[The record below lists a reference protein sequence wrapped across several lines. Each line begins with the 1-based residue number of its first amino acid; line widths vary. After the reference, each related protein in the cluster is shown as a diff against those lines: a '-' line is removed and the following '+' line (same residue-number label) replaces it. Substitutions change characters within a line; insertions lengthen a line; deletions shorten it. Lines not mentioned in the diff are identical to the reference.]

1 MNREKTDGDR
11 PGLHFNR
18 PSVNKLKRLI
28 AVTVFRW
35 CFFLIGRLP
44 AKSNLIVFES
54 FFGRQYSC
62 NPRAI
67 YEYMHDHC
75 PEYRLV
81 WSASKDHIDLFR
93 RHELPYVR
101 RFSIRWLF
109 CMTRANFWVTNV
121 RLPAWMV
128 KPKHTVYLQ
137 TWHGTPL
144 KRLALDMDE
153 VHMPGTNSE
162 KYKMNFLKESS
173 RWDFLIAPNL
183 YSSKIFKRAF
193 GFNGQMIESG
203 YPRNDIL
210 YRDHRQQLI
219 RALKEKCGLPADKKI
234 LLYAPTW
241 RDNQFYAKGRYKF
254 SLALDLDRMREK
266 LQTDYVLMMRTH
278 YLIADQLDF
287 SAYEGFVR
295 DFSNYE
301 DIRDLYLMADLLITD
316 YSSVFFDY
324 ANLRR
329 PIVFFTYDIEDYR
342 DHLRGFYFDFEKE
355 APGPIVRT
363 TDEVIREVRKSE
375 TEDFTATPQYA
386 NFLKRFCALE
396 DGHAAERVVHQAFGK
411 R

>member
-1 MNREKTDGDR
+1 
-11 PGLHFNR
+11 
-18 PSVNKLKRLI
+18 
-28 AVTVFRW
+28 
-35 CFFLIGRLP
+35 
-44 AKSNLIVFES
+44 
-54 FFGRQYSC
+54 
-62 NPRAI
+62 
-67 YEYMHDHC
+67 
-75 PEYRLV
+75 
-81 WSASKDHIDLFR
+81 
-93 RHELPYVR
+93 
-101 RFSIRWLF
+101 
-109 CMTRANFWVTNV
+109 
-121 RLPAWMV
+121 
-128 KPKHTVYLQ
+128 
-137 TWHGTPL
+137 
-144 KRLALDMDE
+144 
-153 VHMPGTNSE
+153 
-162 KYKMNFLKESS
+162 
-173 RWDFLIAPNL
+173 
-183 YSSKIFKRAF
+183 
-193 GFNGQMIESG
+193 
-203 YPRNDIL
+203 
-210 YRDHRQQLI
+210 
-219 RALKEKCGLPADKKI
+219 
-234 LLYAPTW
+234 
-241 RDNQFYAKGRYKF
+241 
-254 SLALDLDRMREK
+254 MREK